1 MSDCI
6 FCNPDSTDNLLE
18 NETCYARWSAFEVSE
33 GHLLIVPFRHFEDYF
48 EASKAEQQELWELVD
63 KGKGLIESKYK
74 PDGYNIG
81 INIGQAAGQTIMHL
95 HIHIIPRYNGDMVDP
110 RGGVR
115 GVIPD
120 KQKY

>member
-1 MSDCI
+1 MCI
-6 FCNPDSTDNLLE
+6 FCDVTKQKDRIIHE
-18 NETCYARWSAFEVSE
+18 NEFVFSIYDQYPVSL
-33 GHLLIVPFRHFEDYF
+33 GHCLVIPKRHIEDYF
-48 EASKAEQQELWELVD
+48 NLSQQEKCAIDQEIIFIKNYID
-63 KGKGLIESKYK
+63 EKFR

-81 INIGQAAGQTIMHL
+81 INIGKAAGQTIFHL
-95 HIHIIPRYNGDMVDP
+95 HTHIIPRYIGDVSDP